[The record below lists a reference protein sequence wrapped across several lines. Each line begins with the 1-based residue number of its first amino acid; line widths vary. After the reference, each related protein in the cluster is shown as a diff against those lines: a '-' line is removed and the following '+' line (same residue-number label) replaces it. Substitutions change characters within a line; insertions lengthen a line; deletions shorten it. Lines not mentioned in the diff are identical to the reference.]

1 MDSRIGQSLDVTSI
15 WHSLLIICDQPNLYT
30 SFVRVDYWGS
40 KIIVCKGEDANKN
53 SFICAINVPAYFFDV
68 FFIREKE
75 CILIHRLDCHEL
87 ILNTVHKFLKISDN
101 FLTIFIID
109 LICSYFE
116 K

>member
-1 MDSRIGQSLDVTSI
+1 
-15 WHSLLIICDQPNLYT
+15 
-30 SFVRVDYWGS
+30 
-40 KIIVCKGEDANKN
+40 
-53 SFICAINVPAYFFDV
+53 
-68 FFIREKE
+68 
-75 CILIHRLDCHEL
+75 LIHRLDCHEL